1 MTDVAPLTTRSVA
14 EAPRRLDRRRFRGLF
29 VKELLQVVRDPSSIL
44 IAFVLPGILLFL
56 FGYGLS
62 LDADRLDIGLI
73 LEDTGPEVQSLVVAF
88 TNSRYFDV
96 RVARHRD
103 ALQEDLVAGRVRGLV
118 VVPEDFSQ
126 RLSRPGDTAP
136 LQVIAD
142 GSEPN
147 TASFVQNYVQ
157 GVWTNWQRQQMLDR
171 GEDVSQPIALQ
182 PRYWFNQELESRNF
196 LVPGSIA
203 IIMTVIGT
211 LLTAMVVA
219 REWERGTMEAIM
231 ATPAS
236 ILEILV
242 GKLAPYFLLGMGAMA
257 VCVAV
262 GVGLFGVP
270 LRGSVGAL
278 VLISAAFL
286 CPALGQGLLIST
298 LARNQFVAAQVAL
311 ISGFLPAVLLS
322 GFIFEIGS
330 MPAPIRAITY
340 VVAARYLVSSLQTV
354 FLTGDIWPLLLP
366 NVMAMLAIG
375 GVLFALTARKTKKRL
390 D

>member
-88 TNSRYFDV
+88 TNSPYFDV

-242 GKLAPYFLLGMGAMA
+242 GKLAPYFLLGMGAT
-257 VCVAV
+257 
-262 GVGLFGVP
+262 
-270 LRGSVGAL
+270 
-278 VLISAAFL
+278 
-286 CPALGQGLLIST
+286 ALGQGLLIST